1 MKILEINNL
10 KAKAEEKDILK
21 GVDLSIETGTIHAI
35 MGVNGSG
42 KSTLSSVIMGNPN
55 YEVTQGSILYKGEN
69 LFDMSVD
76 ERARKGIFLAM
87 QYPSE
92 LVGVTN
98 LQFLKRAINAKRKDP
113 IKMFDFYKLI
123 SKTTNDLK
131 MSEDYNQ
138 RFVNVGFSGGEKK
151 RNEILSMLLL
161 KPDLIILDEIDSGLD
176 IDAIKIVGENISKY
190 YNDNKDRVSIII
202 ITHYPRVLEYI
213 KPSYVHVMKD
223 GQIVKTGDYSLARQL
238 EEVGYDDL

>member
-10 KAKAEEKDILK
+10 KAKVEEKDILK